1 MLNRSQE
8 FSGRSLKALVVST
21 VLFIL
26 GGWGCSQKRIVP
38 ETSID
43 QRKPE
48 RQESVMAQNLSER
61 ARVVFLGPQG
71 EGWSVNVEVARS
83 PSQRARGLMG
93 RKEMANDEGMLFV
106 FGRLDRHSFY
116 MKNNNLRITLSLV
129 LLVSFMLFLS
139 FAAVPLY
146 KLFCQVTGYGGT
158 PKIVNVEDEIEIS
171 ERKIKIEFNSDINKK
186 LNWSFKPEQRSIESK
201 IGESILAFYK
211 AKNNG
216 KKSITG
222 IATYNVLPFEAAKYF
237 NKVDCFCFENQ
248 TLEPGEEV
256 LLPVNF
262 YIDPEILNDPG
273 IKHLNSIVLSYTFFQ
288 SEENFEKISKNNN

>member
-1 MLNRSQE
+1 
-8 FSGRSLKALVVST
+8 
-21 VLFIL
+21 
-26 GGWGCSQKRIVP
+26 
-38 ETSID
+38 
-43 QRKPE
+43 
-48 RQESVMAQNLSER
+48 
-61 ARVVFLGPQG
+61 
-71 EGWSVNVEVARS
+71 
-83 PSQRARGLMG
+83 
-93 RKEMANDEGMLFV
+93 
-106 FGRLDRHSFY
+106 

-237 NKVDCFCFENQ
+237 NKVDCFCFTDQILKARQ
-248 TLEPGEEV
+248 TIE
-256 LLPVNF
+256 LPVQF
-262 YIDPEILNDPG
+262 HIDPAMAKDKGLDDIETIT
-273 IKHLNSIVLSYTFFQ
+273 LSYTFFK
-288 SEENFEKISKNNN
+288 SVKNNKQEPIETSMKTRKSRKGSHLVAVN